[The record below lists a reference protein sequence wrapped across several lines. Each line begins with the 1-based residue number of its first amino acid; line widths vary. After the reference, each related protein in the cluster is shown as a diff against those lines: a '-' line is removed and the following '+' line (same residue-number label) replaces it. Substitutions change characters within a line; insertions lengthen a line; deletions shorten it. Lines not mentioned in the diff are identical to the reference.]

1 MEIFIQAGSAI
12 ELFHDQFSKT
22 GNSARKWQ
30 ASDKENASKNLPG
43 ANG

>member
-22 GNSARKWQ
+22 GNSACTK
-30 ASDKENASKNLPG
+30 ACKAAENLHAVLLR
-43 ANG
+43 